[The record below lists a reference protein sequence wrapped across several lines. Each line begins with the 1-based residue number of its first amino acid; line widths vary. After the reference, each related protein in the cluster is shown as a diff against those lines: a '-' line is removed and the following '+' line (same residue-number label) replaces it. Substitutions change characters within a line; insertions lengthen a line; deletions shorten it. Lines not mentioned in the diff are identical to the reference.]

1 MGSWMVKSVEEFSF
15 HSWKIIARN
24 EPSSVLRKKKN
35 VSNEMAT
42 DTLTQIYSVSYVSGS
57 VWKSYCL
64 LFKSPFLEYVL
75 PRTSSETN
83 GFWAPCSL
91 PAFWHLVYCPSHI
104 QQSKTGSLLGCQV
117 LSALSSLHTPAL
129 LTHFLLLL
137 SSPAHWLA
145 ALGLVKGNRGR
156 LRWSFTVWE
165 HSKMKWN
172 KSTTSRRMLKT
183 GNM

>member
-1 MGSWMVKSVEEFSF
+1 MLWRYKDELLLNTACGWNIRCQARKMGSWMVKSVEEFSF

-137 SSPAHWLA
+137 SSPL
-145 ALGLVKGNRGR
+145 LSCSL
-156 LRWSFTVWE
+156 TCC
-165 HSKMKWN
+165 
-172 KSTTSRRMLKT
+172 SRSCEGK
-183 GNM
+183 